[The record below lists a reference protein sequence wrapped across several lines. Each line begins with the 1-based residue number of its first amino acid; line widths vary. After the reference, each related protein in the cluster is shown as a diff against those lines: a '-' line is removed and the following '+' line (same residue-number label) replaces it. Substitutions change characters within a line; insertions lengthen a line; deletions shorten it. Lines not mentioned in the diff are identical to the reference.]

1 MSSAVKRPTRTEKNP
16 KEEEL
21 FDKLVHISVT
31 YSKSQYEEAL
41 KEIADLR
48 AASNEAKKEG
58 HDVAEFER
66 ELKR

>member
-1 MSSAVKRPTRTEKNP
+1 MSSLVKRPARIEKNP

-21 FDKLVHISVT
+21 FDKLVHISIT
-31 YSKSQYEEAL
+31 YNKSQHEEAL

-48 AASNEAKKEG
+48 AASNEAKNEG